1 MIIPNA
7 KHNYKII
14 RILSRFGGP
23 EVLEVDNEVKIPE
36 ISDNQ
41 VLVRVMYAGVNP
53 VETYIREG
61 QYSRYVNGMYRTRIR
76 CTIAPL
82 LFRLPDLP
90 YTPGSDAAGY
100 VHQAGK
106 NVTGL
111 KVITDSEVI
120 LNFPRGS
127 SIF

>member
-61 QYSRYVNGMYRTRIR
+61 QYSRYVM
-76 CTIAPL
+76 
-82 LFRLPDLP
+82 
-90 YTPGSDAAGY
+90 
-100 VHQAGK
+100 
-106 NVTGL
+106 
-111 KVITDSEVI
+111 
-120 LNFPRGS
+120 
-127 SIF
+127 